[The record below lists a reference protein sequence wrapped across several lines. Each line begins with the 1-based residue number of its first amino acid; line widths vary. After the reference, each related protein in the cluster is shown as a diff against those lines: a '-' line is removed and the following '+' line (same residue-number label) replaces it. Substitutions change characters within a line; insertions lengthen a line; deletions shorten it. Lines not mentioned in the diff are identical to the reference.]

1 MSGSNT
7 NEQSGLESRLAA
19 LLEQMQ
25 QRQRASQ
32 SALIPFGDQ
41 PSTSLPGSANGLRLT
56 SEKQTAASAAA
67 NTQRDDFGRSRNH
80 SGMSLTPPGI
90 GTGKNTCQTFAS
102 NSSSAQRTFTPSKQ
116 LASDA
121 RDLGSGLTTS
131 VVDSESRPEQFTQP
145 CEEDAN
151 VKLIASIPSGVSNSF
166 LTSVLSGLDHSS
178 TNAIEVLK
186 NMINSSPNATSKSV
200 GFGHRASSGGSVEDM
215 GQIQTLRHKSAR
227 LDGSL
232 PSVGGTK
239 AGSVS
244 VPLRGTTA
252 EYCSERSEW

>member
-1 MSGSNT
+1 MSGNPS
-7 NEQSGLESRLAA
+7 EQSGLESRLAA

-41 PSTSLPGSANGLRLT
+41 TPKSLTGSAKGLRLT
-56 SEKQTAASAAA
+56 SVKQTAASAAA

-80 SGMSLTPPGI
+80 SGKTLTPSGI
-90 GTGKNTCQTFAS
+90 GQGKNTCQTFAS

-131 VVDSESRPEQFTQP
+131 VVDPESRPEQFTQP

-151 VKLIASIPSGVSNSF
+151 AKLNASVPSGIASSF

-178 TNAIEVLK
+178 VQMPLK
-186 NMINSSPNATSKSV
+186 S
-200 GFGHRASSGGSVEDM
+200 
-215 GQIQTLRHKSAR
+215 
-227 LDGSL
+227 
-232 PSVGGTK
+232 
-239 AGSVS
+239 
-244 VPLRGTTA
+244 
-252 EYCSERSEW
+252 